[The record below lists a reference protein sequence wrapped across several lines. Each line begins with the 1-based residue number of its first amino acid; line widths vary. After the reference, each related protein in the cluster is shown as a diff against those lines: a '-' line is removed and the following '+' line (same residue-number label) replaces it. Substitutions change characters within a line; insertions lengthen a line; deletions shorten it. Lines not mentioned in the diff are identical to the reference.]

1 MSTQE
6 FQLQVLLESLHSL
19 HPASLTSEQMIRAL
33 GAMRFATARWED
45 ELRRR
50 ELAESTRALADYIV
64 EGV

>member
-1 MSTQE
+1 MSSQE
-6 FQLQVLLESLHSL
+6 FQLQVLLESLHGL
-19 HPASLTSEQMIRAL
+19 HPASLTREQMIRAL
-33 GAMRFATARWED
+33 GAMCFATARWED

>member
-1 MSTQE
+1 MSSQE
-6 FQLQVLLESLHSL
+6 FQLQVLLESLHGL

-33 GAMRFATARWED
+33 GAMRFATTRWAD

-50 ELAESTRALADYIV
+50 ELAVSTRALAETIM

>member
-1 MSTQE
+1 MTTTE
-6 FQLQVLLESLHSL
+6 WCLQVLLESLHSL

-33 GAMRFATARWED
+33 GAMRFATTRWED

-50 ELAESTRALADYIV
+50 ELAESTRAMAETIM

>member
-1 MSTQE
+1 MSSQE
-6 FQLQVLLESLHSL
+6 FQLQVLLESLHGL
-19 HPASLTSEQMIRAL
+19 HPDSLTSEQMIRAL

-50 ELAESTRALADYIV
+50 EMAESTRALADYIV